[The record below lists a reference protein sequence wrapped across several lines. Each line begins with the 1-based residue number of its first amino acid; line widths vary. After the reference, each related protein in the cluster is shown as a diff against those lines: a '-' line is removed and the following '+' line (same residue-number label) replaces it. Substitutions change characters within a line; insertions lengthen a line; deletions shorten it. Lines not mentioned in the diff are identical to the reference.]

1 MGLISTILPVL
12 YFILVTQHELLRFGN
27 FFFEY
32 AFVQINKLYVSD
44 KDSSYMEEKLKDV
57 EWLLALTGPSTCFII
72 SLTILFVINF
82 FAKAVK
88 NKRKEVS
95 KKHKKELYNIN
106 NRRDDMLN

>member
-1 MGLISTILPVL
+1 MALISTILPVL

-32 AFVQINKLYVSD
+32 SFAKINKLYKSD
-44 KDSSYMEEKLKDV
+44 EDSTYMEEKLKDV

-72 SLTILFVINF
+72 SLTILFVMNF

-88 NKRKEVS
+88 NKRKEIS
-95 KKHKKELYNIN
+95 KQHKKELYNIN